1 MSKKALITGTL
12 ILTSA
17 SLITKCIGFFYRVYM
32 VNLIGTEGM
41 GLYQLIMPIYMLTW
55 SITSSGF
62 TTTISKLTAQEKAKN
77 QTGNMGR
84 ILKQSLFMT
93 LTVSMLLS
101 GFLFFC
107 ADWFALNIL
116 KEPRTA
122 LSFRILA
129 IAIPF
134 MSSGSCIRGYFFGL
148 QNALVPAF
156 SQVIEQIIRIIAIY
170 FTASL
175 LVPLGLSYACVCA
188 VIGIVLGEIISFLF
202 VFCNYLHFKRKKKY
216 IKKPTLSSFKTLHMI
231 CAMALPL
238 TASRMVSSLLSTI
251 ENILIPQRLQL
262 FGQSSADAI
271 STYGELTG
279 MAMPLIMLPSAFL
292 TSVSVSL
299 VPEISQASA
308 VKQNSKIASTVSATL
323 LFSSIL
329 SIGAGIVFAV
339 FPKEVCYIVYGH
351 SDLGGLLFL
360 LAFICPFLYMQM
372 TLNGL
377 LNGLGE
383 HIFLFQSNILSS
395 IITIGFI
402 YFLIP
407 VYGIFAYLGGWFFSL
422 LITMGLSLYKIVHC
436 TQIHIPLGSCF
447 FKPLLAGLASGL
459 TIRYVIQI
467 GSPSKAFFL
476 FCICSMMALY
486 FLCLFA
492 LGCFKKET
500 SMLLLYRKK
509 AAK

>member
-12 ILTSA
+12 VLTSA

-32 VNLIGTEGM
+32 ANLIGTEGM

-93 LTVSMLLS
+93 LTISMILS
-101 GFLFFC
+101 VFLFLC
-107 ADWFALNIL
+107 ADWFALTVL

-148 QNALVPAF
+148 QNAIVPAF
-156 SQVIEQIIRIIAIY
+156 SQVIEQIIRIIAVY
-170 FTASL
+170 LTASL
-175 LVPLGLSYACVCA
+175 FVPLGLAYACVSA
-188 VIGIVLGEIISFLF
+188 VIGIVCGEIISFLF
-202 VFCNYLHFKRKKKY
+202 VFYNYIHFKRKKKY
-216 IKKPTLSSFKTLHMI
+216 IKKPTLSTVKTFHMI

-238 TASRMVSSLLSTI
+238 TASRIVSSLLSTI

-262 FGQSSADAI
+262 FGQSSADAM

-299 VPEISQASA
+299 VPEISEASA
-308 VKQNSKIASTVSATL
+308 INQKNKIASTVSATV

-351 SDLGGLLFL
+351 SDLGNLLFL

-372 TLNGL
+372 TFSGL

-383 HIFLFQSNILSS
+383 HVFLFQTNIISS

-407 VYGIFAYLGGWFFSL
+407 YYGALAYLAGWFVSL
-422 LITMGLSLYKIVHC
+422 LVTMALSLYKIVQC
-436 TQIHIPLGSCF
+436 TQVHIPFVSCF
-447 FKPLLAGLASGL
+447 FKPLLAGFASGL
-459 TIRYVIQI
+459 TIRYIIQI
-467 GSPSKAFFL
+467 GTPSKTFFL
-476 FCICSMMALY
+476 FCICSMMILY
-486 FLCLFA
+486 FLFLLV

-500 SMLLLYRKK
+500 SMILLYRKK
-509 AAK
+509 ATK